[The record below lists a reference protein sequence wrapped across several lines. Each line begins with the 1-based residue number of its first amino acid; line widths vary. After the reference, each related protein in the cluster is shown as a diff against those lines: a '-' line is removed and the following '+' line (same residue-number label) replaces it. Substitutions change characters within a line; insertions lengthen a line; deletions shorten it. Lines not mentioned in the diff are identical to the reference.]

1 MFTQQGLEKLND
13 LSTKYFQR
21 GSNHR
26 EDEALR
32 QMLERMN
39 RLEPLKML
47 DIAEKKDLKSVAS
60 VVVWATTNILVLLDH
75 AGKNM
80 TRTAVDR

>member
-1 MFTQQGLEKLND
+1 MFAQQGLEKLND

-39 RLEPLKML
+39 RLETLE
-47 DIAEKKDLKSVAS
+47 DAGHCREKRPQKCSICSCVGH
-60 VVVWATTNILVLLDH
+60 VLVLLDH
-75 AGKNM
+75 ACKNM